1 MESSLNIQ
9 KIVKP
14 SFAVIGI
21 EGSTDDGEGFIPM
34 LWSDA
39 NAHFDEVSPVASR
52 DESGALLG
60 IWGAMSDETRSFL
73 PWTDGFSRGLYLAGV
88 ECPVD
93 ADVPDGWTK
102 WVVPGYEYLAIEN
115 RRADTFSRMVDY
127 FRENGVKLVG
137 AVQEFTDP
145 KTQQEYLYFP
155 IRAL

>member
-34 LWSDA
+34 L
-39 NAHFDEVSPVASR
+39 
-52 DESGALLG
+52 
-60 IWGAMSDETRSFL
+60 
-73 PWTDGFSRGLYLAGV
+73 
-88 ECPVD
+88 
-93 ADVPDGWTK
+93 
-102 WVVPGYEYLAIEN
+102 
-115 RRADTFSRMVDY
+115 
-127 FRENGVKLVG
+127 RENGVKLVG

>member
-21 EGSTDDGEGFIPM
+21 EGSTDDGEDI
-34 LWSDA
+34 DA
-39 NAHFDEVSPVASR
+39 E
-52 DESGALLG
+52 
-60 IWGAMSDETRSFL
+60 
-73 PWTDGFSRGLYLAGV
+73 
-88 ECPVD
+88 
-93 ADVPDGWTK
+93 VPDGWTK

-127 FRENGVKLVG
+127 FRENGLKLVG